1 MAPTP
6 DGAQLERVESYQYPS
21 GHVGHLTQNQLDTL
35 QKFKDLCQSKKYYT
49 PATGSTPASHDDET
63 LLRYLR
69 ARKFLPQEAFN
80 QLKDTE
86 DWRKENQLE
95 TLYDTIDI
103 DEYDATRRLYPQWL
117 GRRDKRGIPVYLF
130 EVSQIDN
137 KAVVAN
143 AATKK
148 GQTTLPASKEPP
160 KMMRLFALYENMCRF
175 VLPLCSTVSDRA
187 YPETPISQSN
197 NIVDISNVGLRQFWN
212 LKAHMQDASLLAT
225 AHYPETL
232 DRIFLIG
239 APSFFPTVWGW
250 VKRWFD
256 PITVSKIFILSAA
269 EVKPTLLQYMDE
281 ENIPIKY
288 GGKLDFKFGD
298 MPMLEPAIA
307 DSLEWHDE
315 TRKGGFRSFPTG
327 PIKWQ
332 RGADGKMQAVAV
344 GSKNGT
350 KRNLPI
356 AEIRPAANTA
366 QSSLT
371 PGSAQRGGLMRTTTG
386 VSTHP
391 PSPPAGSEQANPY
404 ADEDDV
410 SNNTSA
416 GRVDDSVIPNA
427 TRNTGEGNTYL
438 NYSNLTTTEGNT
450 STLPIRDNT
459 TTQPSQPSQPHNPA
473 FQDPAGERTQSPE
486 VRTGTSENRFEQQGS
501 THAAER
507 LSEGT
512 PDVRHLGHGDKV
524 QIMEPS
530 TIGQTPKEHPIPT
543 PEEPAPSVLDQ
554 AKSAA
559 GTAAST
565 AASYLPQS
573 VLSAV
578 GMGGEQKQ
586 EPASEV
592 KKEDPAVDSMDER
605 KVEEF
610 LRAKSMSKPQQPG
623 SQG

>member
-1 MAPTP
+1 
-6 DGAQLERVESYQYPS
+6 
-21 GHVGHLTQNQLDTL
+21 
-35 QKFKDLCQSKKYYT
+35 
-49 PATGSTPASHDDET
+49 
-63 LLRYLR
+63 
-69 ARKFLPQEAFN
+69 
-80 QLKDTE
+80 
-86 DWRKENQLE
+86 
-95 TLYDTIDI
+95 
-103 DEYDATRRLYPQWL
+103 
-117 GRRDKRGIPVYLF
+117 
-130 EVSQIDN
+130 
-137 KAVVAN
+137 
-143 AATKK
+143 
-148 GQTTLPASKEPP
+148 
-160 KMMRLFALYENMCRF
+160 
-175 VLPLCSTVSDRA
+175 
-187 YPETPISQSN
+187 
-197 NIVDISNVGLRQFWN
+197 
-212 LKAHMQDASLLAT
+212 MQDASLLAT

-332 RGADGKMQAVAV
+332 TGADGKMQAVAV

-350 KRNLPI
+350 KRNQPI

-371 PGSAQRGGLMRTTTG
+371 PGSAQRGGLIRTTTG

-404 ADEDDV
+404 ANDDEADYPAA
-410 SNNTSA
+410 A
-416 GRVDDSVIPNA
+416 GNINSTNAGKVDDSVIPNA

-438 NYSNLTTTEGNT
+438 NYSNLTTTEGVTT
-450 STLPIRDNT
+450 STLPIREHNT
-459 TTQPSQPSQPHNPA
+459 SQSSQSQPSQPHNPA
-473 FQDPAGERTQSPE
+473 FQDPAGERTRSPE
-486 VRTGTSENRFEQQGS
+486 VRTGTSESRFEQQGP
-501 THAAER
+501 THAAQR

-524 QIMEPS
+524 QVMEPS
-530 TIGQTPKEHPIPT
+530 TIGQSPKEYPVPT
-543 PEEPAPSVLDQ
+543 PEEPAPSMIEQ

-578 GMGGEQKQ
+578 GMGGEQRQ
-586 EPASEV
+586 EPTKEV

-623 SQG
+623 SQA

>member
-1 MAPTP
+1 
-6 DGAQLERVESYQYPS
+6 
-21 GHVGHLTQNQLDTL
+21 
-35 QKFKDLCQSKKYYT
+35 
-49 PATGSTPASHDDET
+49 
-63 LLRYLR
+63 
-69 ARKFLPQEAFN
+69 
-80 QLKDTE
+80 
-86 DWRKENQLE
+86 
-95 TLYDTIDI
+95 
-103 DEYDATRRLYPQWL
+103 
-117 GRRDKRGIPVYLF
+117 
-130 EVSQIDN
+130 
-137 KAVVAN
+137 
-143 AATKK
+143 
-148 GQTTLPASKEPP
+148 
-160 KMMRLFALYENMCRF
+160 
-175 VLPLCSTVSDRA
+175 
-187 YPETPISQSN
+187 
-197 NIVDISNVGLRQFWN
+197 
-212 LKAHMQDASLLAT
+212 MQDASLLAT

-332 RGADGKMQAVAV
+332 TGADGKMQAVAV

-350 KRNLPI
+350 KRNQPI

-371 PGSAQRGGLMRTTTG
+371 PGSAQRGGLIRTTTG

-404 ADEDDV
+404 ANDDEADYPAA
-410 SNNTSA
+410 A
-416 GRVDDSVIPNA
+416 GNINSTNAGKVDDSVIPNA

-438 NYSNLTTTEGNT
+438 NYSNLTTTEGVTT
-450 STLPIRDNT
+450 STLPIREHNT
-459 TTQPSQPSQPHNPA
+459 SQSSQSQPSQPHNPA
-473 FQDPAGERTQSPE
+473 FQDPAGERTRSPE
-486 VRTGTSENRFEQQGS
+486 VRTGTSESRFEQQGP
-501 THAAER
+501 THAAQR

-524 QIMEPS
+524 QVMEPS
-530 TIGQTPKEHPIPT
+530 TIGQSPKEYPVPT
-543 PEEPAPSVLDQ
+543 PEEPAPSMIEQ

-586 EPASEV
+586 EPTKEV

-623 SQG
+623 SQA

>member
-1 MAPTP
+1 
-6 DGAQLERVESYQYPS
+6 
-21 GHVGHLTQNQLDTL
+21 
-35 QKFKDLCQSKKYYT
+35 
-49 PATGSTPASHDDET
+49 
-63 LLRYLR
+63 
-69 ARKFLPQEAFN
+69 
-80 QLKDTE
+80 
-86 DWRKENQLE
+86 
-95 TLYDTIDI
+95 
-103 DEYDATRRLYPQWL
+103 
-117 GRRDKRGIPVYLF
+117 
-130 EVSQIDN
+130 
-137 KAVVAN
+137 
-143 AATKK
+143 
-148 GQTTLPASKEPP
+148 
-160 KMMRLFALYENMCRF
+160 
-175 VLPLCSTVSDRA
+175 
-187 YPETPISQSN
+187 
-197 NIVDISNVGLRQFWN
+197 
-212 LKAHMQDASLLAT
+212 MQDASLLAT

-307 DSLEWHDE
+307 DSLDWHDN

-332 RGADGKMQAVAV
+332 TGADGKMQAVAV

-350 KRNLPI
+350 RRNQPI

-371 PGSAQRGGLMRTTTG
+371 PGSAQRGGLIRTTTG

-404 ADEDDV
+404 ANDDEADYPAAAG
-410 SNNTSA
+410 SINPSA

-427 TRNTGEGNTYL
+427 TRNTGEGKTYL
-438 NYSNLTTTEGNT
+438 NYSNLTTTEGTNT
-450 STLPIRDNT
+450 STLPIRENNT
-459 TTQPSQPSQPHNPA
+459 SQSSHVQPSQPHNPP

-486 VRTGTSENRFEQQGS
+486 IRTGTSENRFEQQGP
-501 THAAER
+501 THAAQR

-530 TIGQTPKEHPIPT
+530 TIGQSPKEHPVPT
-543 PEEPAPSVLDQ
+543 PEEPAPSMIEQ

-578 GMGGEQKQ
+578 GMGGEQKP
-586 EPASEV
+586 EPAKEV

-623 SQG
+623 SQA

>member
-1 MAPTP
+1 
-6 DGAQLERVESYQYPS
+6 
-21 GHVGHLTQNQLDTL
+21 
-35 QKFKDLCQSKKYYT
+35 
-49 PATGSTPASHDDET
+49 
-63 LLRYLR
+63 
-69 ARKFLPQEAFN
+69 
-80 QLKDTE
+80 
-86 DWRKENQLE
+86 
-95 TLYDTIDI
+95 
-103 DEYDATRRLYPQWL
+103 
-117 GRRDKRGIPVYLF
+117 
-130 EVSQIDN
+130 
-137 KAVVAN
+137 
-143 AATKK
+143 
-148 GQTTLPASKEPP
+148 
-160 KMMRLFALYENMCRF
+160 
-175 VLPLCSTVSDRA
+175 
-187 YPETPISQSN
+187 
-197 NIVDISNVGLRQFWN
+197 
-212 LKAHMQDASLLAT
+212 MQDASLLAT

-269 EVKPTLLQYMDE
+269 EVKPTLLQYMEE
-281 ENIPIKY
+281 ENIPKKY

-350 KRNLPI
+350 KRNMPI

-371 PGSAQRGGLMRTTTG
+371 PGSAQRGGLIRTTTG

-391 PSPPAGSEQANPY
+391 PSPPEGSEQANPY
-404 ADEDDV
+404 AGEDEV
-410 SNNTSA
+410 GNSTNT

-450 STLPIRDNT
+450 STLPIRDNNS
-459 TTQPSQPSQPHNPA
+459 SQSAQPHNPA

-486 VRTGTSENRFEQQGS
+486 VRTGTSETRFEQQGS
-501 THAAER
+501 THASER
-507 LSEGT
+507 LAEGT
-512 PDVRHLGHGDKV
+512 PDVRHMGHGDKV

-586 EPASEV
+586 EPTSEV

-610 LRAKSMSKPQQPG
+610 LRAKNMSKPQQPG

>member
-1 MAPTP
+1 
-6 DGAQLERVESYQYPS
+6 
-21 GHVGHLTQNQLDTL
+21 
-35 QKFKDLCQSKKYYT
+35 
-49 PATGSTPASHDDET
+49 
-63 LLRYLR
+63 
-69 ARKFLPQEAFN
+69 
-80 QLKDTE
+80 
-86 DWRKENQLE
+86 
-95 TLYDTIDI
+95 
-103 DEYDATRRLYPQWL
+103 
-117 GRRDKRGIPVYLF
+117 
-130 EVSQIDN
+130 
-137 KAVVAN
+137 
-143 AATKK
+143 
-148 GQTTLPASKEPP
+148 
-160 KMMRLFALYENMCRF
+160 
-175 VLPLCSTVSDRA
+175 
-187 YPETPISQSN
+187 
-197 NIVDISNVGLRQFWN
+197 
-212 LKAHMQDASLLAT
+212 MQDASLLAT

-332 RGADGKMQAVAV
+332 TGADGKMQAVAV

-350 KRNLPI
+350 KRNQPI

-371 PGSAQRGGLMRTTTG
+371 PGSAQRGGLIRTTTG

-404 ADEDDV
+404 ANDDEADYPAA
-410 SNNTSA
+410 A
-416 GRVDDSVIPNA
+416 GNINSTNAGKVDDSVIPNA

-438 NYSNLTTTEGNT
+438 NYSNLTTTEGVTT
-450 STLPIRDNT
+450 STLPIREHNT
-459 TTQPSQPSQPHNPA
+459 SQFSQSQPSQPHNPA
-473 FQDPAGERTQSPE
+473 FQDPAGERTRSPE
-486 VRTGTSENRFEQQGS
+486 VRTGTSESRFEQQGP
-501 THAAER
+501 THAAQR

-524 QIMEPS
+524 QVMEPS
-530 TIGQTPKEHPIPT
+530 TIGQSPKEYPVPT
-543 PEEPAPSVLDQ
+543 PEEPAPSMIEQ

-586 EPASEV
+586 EPTKEV

-623 SQG
+623 SQA

>member
-1 MAPTP
+1 
-6 DGAQLERVESYQYPS
+6 
-21 GHVGHLTQNQLDTL
+21 
-35 QKFKDLCQSKKYYT
+35 
-49 PATGSTPASHDDET
+49 
-63 LLRYLR
+63 
-69 ARKFLPQEAFN
+69 
-80 QLKDTE
+80 
-86 DWRKENQLE
+86 
-95 TLYDTIDI
+95 
-103 DEYDATRRLYPQWL
+103 
-117 GRRDKRGIPVYLF
+117 
-130 EVSQIDN
+130 
-137 KAVVAN
+137 
-143 AATKK
+143 
-148 GQTTLPASKEPP
+148 
-160 KMMRLFALYENMCRF
+160 
-175 VLPLCSTVSDRA
+175 
-187 YPETPISQSN
+187 
-197 NIVDISNVGLRQFWN
+197 
-212 LKAHMQDASLLAT
+212 MQDASLLAT

-307 DSLEWHDE
+307 DSLQWHDE

-332 RGADGKMQAVAV
+332 TGADGKMQAVAV

-350 KRNLPI
+350 KRSLPI
-356 AEIRPAANTA
+356 AEIRPAANAA

-371 PGSAQRGGLMRTTTG
+371 PGAAQRGDLIRTTTG

-391 PSPPAGSEQANPY
+391 PSPPEGSEEANPY
-404 ADEDDV
+404 ANENGV
-410 SNNTSA
+410 ESPVASRGNSTIA
-416 GRVDDSVIPNA
+416 GKVDDSVIPNA
-427 TRNTGEGNTYL
+427 TRNNENAGNVDDSVIPNASRNTGEGNTYL
-438 NYSNLTTTEGNT
+438 NYNNLTTTEGTT
-450 STLPIRDNT
+450 SALPIREAT
-459 TTQPSQPSQPHNPA
+459 SQSSEPHNPA
-473 FQDPAGERTQSPE
+473 FQDLAGERTQSPQ
-486 VRTGTSENRFEQQGS
+486 VRQGTSSTRFEQQGS

-507 LSEGT
+507 LAEGT
-512 PDVRHLGHGDKV
+512 PEVRHMGHGDKV
-524 QIMEPS
+524 QVMEPS

-554 AKSAA
+554 AKSVA
-559 GTAAST
+559 GT
-565 AASYLPQS
+565 AASYLPHS

-586 EPASEV
+586 EPTSEV

-610 LRAKSMSKPQQPG
+610 LRAKNMSKPQPPG
-623 SQG
+623 HQG

>member
-1 MAPTP
+1 
-6 DGAQLERVESYQYPS
+6 
-21 GHVGHLTQNQLDTL
+21 
-35 QKFKDLCQSKKYYT
+35 
-49 PATGSTPASHDDET
+49 
-63 LLRYLR
+63 
-69 ARKFLPQEAFN
+69 
-80 QLKDTE
+80 
-86 DWRKENQLE
+86 
-95 TLYDTIDI
+95 
-103 DEYDATRRLYPQWL
+103 
-117 GRRDKRGIPVYLF
+117 
-130 EVSQIDN
+130 
-137 KAVVAN
+137 
-143 AATKK
+143 
-148 GQTTLPASKEPP
+148 
-160 KMMRLFALYENMCRF
+160 
-175 VLPLCSTVSDRA
+175 
-187 YPETPISQSN
+187 
-197 NIVDISNVGLRQFWN
+197 
-212 LKAHMQDASLLAT
+212 MQDASLLAT

-307 DSLEWHDE
+307 DSLNWHDD

-332 RGADGKMQAVAV
+332 TGADGKMQAIAV

-350 KRNLPI
+350 KRNQPI
-356 AEIRPAANTA
+356 AEIRPAANIA

-371 PGSAQRGGLMRTTTG
+371 PGSAQRGGLIRTTTG

-404 ADEDDV
+404 ANDDEADYPAAAG
-410 SNNTSA
+410 SINPSA

-438 NYSNLTTTEGNT
+438 NYSNLTTTEGTNT
-450 STLPIRDNT
+450 STLPTRENNT
-459 TTQPSQPSQPHNPA
+459 SQSSHVQPSQPHNPP
-473 FQDPAGERTQSPE
+473 FHDPAGERTQSPE
-486 VRTGTSENRFEQQGS
+486 VRTGTSENRFEQQGP
-501 THAAER
+501 THAAQR

-530 TIGQTPKEHPIPT
+530 TIGQSPKEHPVPT
-543 PEEPAPSVLDQ
+543 PEEPAPSMIEQ

-559 GTAAST
+559 GTAASA

-578 GMGGEQKQ
+578 GMGGEQKP
-586 EPASEV
+586 EPAKEA

-623 SQG
+623 SQA

>member
-1 MAPTP
+1 
-6 DGAQLERVESYQYPS
+6 
-21 GHVGHLTQNQLDTL
+21 
-35 QKFKDLCQSKKYYT
+35 
-49 PATGSTPASHDDET
+49 
-63 LLRYLR
+63 
-69 ARKFLPQEAFN
+69 
-80 QLKDTE
+80 
-86 DWRKENQLE
+86 
-95 TLYDTIDI
+95 
-103 DEYDATRRLYPQWL
+103 
-117 GRRDKRGIPVYLF
+117 
-130 EVSQIDN
+130 
-137 KAVVAN
+137 
-143 AATKK
+143 
-148 GQTTLPASKEPP
+148 
-160 KMMRLFALYENMCRF
+160 
-175 VLPLCSTVSDRA
+175 
-187 YPETPISQSN
+187 
-197 NIVDISNVGLRQFWN
+197 
-212 LKAHMQDASLLAT
+212 MQDASLLAT

-332 RGADGKMQAVAV
+332 TGADGKMQAVAV

-350 KRNLPI
+350 KRNQPI

-371 PGSAQRGGLMRTTTG
+371 PSSAQRGGLIRTTTG

-404 ADEDDV
+404 ANDDEADYPAA
-410 SNNTSA
+410 A
-416 GRVDDSVIPNA
+416 GNINSTNAGKVDDSVIPNA

-438 NYSNLTTTEGNT
+438 NYSNLTTTEGVNT
-450 STLPIRDNT
+450 STLPIREHNT
-459 TTQPSQPSQPHNPA
+459 SQSSQSQPSQPHNPA
-473 FQDPAGERTQSPE
+473 FQDPAGERTRSPE
-486 VRTGTSENRFEQQGS
+486 VRTGTSESRFEQQGP
-501 THAAER
+501 THAAQR

-524 QIMEPS
+524 QVMEPS
-530 TIGQTPKEHPIPT
+530 TIGQSPKEYPVPT
-543 PEEPAPSVLDQ
+543 PEEPAPSMIEQ

-586 EPASEV
+586 EPTKEV

-623 SQG
+623 SQA

>member
-1 MAPTP
+1 
-6 DGAQLERVESYQYPS
+6 
-21 GHVGHLTQNQLDTL
+21 
-35 QKFKDLCQSKKYYT
+35 
-49 PATGSTPASHDDET
+49 
-63 LLRYLR
+63 
-69 ARKFLPQEAFN
+69 
-80 QLKDTE
+80 
-86 DWRKENQLE
+86 
-95 TLYDTIDI
+95 
-103 DEYDATRRLYPQWL
+103 
-117 GRRDKRGIPVYLF
+117 
-130 EVSQIDN
+130 
-137 KAVVAN
+137 
-143 AATKK
+143 
-148 GQTTLPASKEPP
+148 
-160 KMMRLFALYENMCRF
+160 
-175 VLPLCSTVSDRA
+175 
-187 YPETPISQSN
+187 
-197 NIVDISNVGLRQFWN
+197 
-212 LKAHMQDASLLAT
+212 MQDASLLAT

-332 RGADGKMQAVAV
+332 TGADGKMQAVAV

-350 KRNLPI
+350 KRNQPI

-371 PGSAQRGGLMRTTTG
+371 PGSAQRGGLIRTTTG

-404 ADEDDV
+404 ANDDEADYPAA
-410 SNNTSA
+410 A
-416 GRVDDSVIPNA
+416 GNINSTNAGKVDDSVIPNA

-438 NYSNLTTTEGNT
+438 NYSNLTTTEGVNT
-450 STLPIRDNT
+450 STLPIREHNT
-459 TTQPSQPSQPHNPA
+459 SQSSQSQPSQPHNPA
-473 FQDPAGERTQSPE
+473 FQDPAGERTRSPE
-486 VRTGTSENRFEQQGS
+486 VRTGTSESRFEQQGP
-501 THAAER
+501 THAAQR

-524 QIMEPS
+524 QVMEPS
-530 TIGQTPKEHPIPT
+530 TIGQSPKEYPVPT
-543 PEEPAPSVLDQ
+543 PEEPAPSMIEQ

-586 EPASEV
+586 EPTKEV

-623 SQG
+623 SQA